1 MTDFSALWTEHRNYV
16 FRLVLSS
23 VRHASDADDLM
34 QVIAIEAY
42 KSFHTL
48 RDPAKF
54 RPWIRCIAVRV
65 IKRYHKRFYTKPEEL
80 LDPAKLEKRLSGY
93 QPNFA
98 ADADARLLVRD
109 FIEALP
115 GKWADAL
122 ALYLYYDVSIRDIN
136 AMLGGKYTTTYANIR
151 RLCREL
157 ETLCSAQ
164 EVTGHEE

>member
-80 LDPAKLEKRLSGY
+80 LDPAKLEERLSGY
-93 QPNFA
+93 QPDFA

-122 ALYLYYDVSIRDIN
+122 ARTCTMTFPSGTSTRCW
-136 AMLGGKYTTTYANIR
+136 AANTPRLTPTSAGCAVNWKHSVLR
-151 RLCREL
+151 RR
-157 ETLCSAQ
+157 
-164 EVTGHEE
+164 

>member
-80 LDPAKLEKRLSGY
+80 LDPAKLEERLSGY

-115 GKWADAL
+115 ANGRTPWRCTCTMTFPSGTSTRCWA
-122 ALYLYYDVSIRDIN
+122 
-136 AMLGGKYTTTYANIR
+136 ANTPRLTPTSAGCAVNWKHSVLR
-151 RLCREL
+151 RR
-157 ETLCSAQ
+157 
-164 EVTGHEE
+164 

>member
-1 MTDFSALWTEHRNYV
+1 MRNFSALWTEHRNYV

-23 VRHASDADDLM
+23 VRCASDADDLM

-42 KSFHTL
+42 KSFPSL

-54 RPWIRCIAVRV
+54 RPWIRCITIRV

-80 LDPAKLEKRLSGY
+80 LDPVKLEERLSSY

-98 ADADARLLVRD
+98 ADADTRLLVRD

-136 AMLGGKYTTTYANIR
+136 AMLGGKYTTTYADIR

>member
-1 MTDFSALWTEHRNYV
+1 M
-16 FRLVLSS
+16 
-23 VRHASDADDLM
+23 
-34 QVIAIEAY
+34 
-42 KSFHTL
+42 
-48 RDPAKF
+48 
-54 RPWIRCIAVRV
+54 
-65 IKRYHKRFYTKPEEL
+65 